1 MGSLMFVIGG
11 RTNNVGETVPLEVY
25 DCESSEWMKFT
36 SVQRFR
42 HACWLLE
49 NTLYIHGGFE
59 QDSPNI
65 PTDAVTKLDVTKFL
79 QAMQGNSSNS
89 TTTTTLTTTTTTTT
103 STIPIQSSLNKQQ
116 TLNPNV
122 NSSLG
127 SGKSLNTNTGMIIEK
142 ESTMKDFN
150 QLSKMKK
157 PMNATPNIQNIRISD
172 KVVVATAGM
181 ADFDDKDKM
190 IKHVSIDKL
199 QEESKKIKFGG
210 VNFKDPNA
218 FNNNHSLYYESI
230 YNPFISGL
238 LTTTKEWTQPGDKFP
253 FKKDQIIKL
262 IDETIKLFASQPG
275 LLHLRV
281 PAKIYGNIHGQYG
294 DLLRLFE
301 NWGTPSERGDI
312 DSFDYL
318 FLGNYVDRG
327 RYSLEVLCLLLS
339 LKLKYPEQFHLLRGS
354 HEDIK
359 VNKAFG
365 FAEECATRLGD
376 DINDYKSVFQRF
388 NELFKFLPLAAVV
401 EGKILCCHAGIGRTL
416 RTLEDIDSLQ
426 RPIDISLEPTTTEQ
440 NFLMDLL
447 WSDPE
452 PDYGVTQQKYNV
464 PQAATKYDVERL
476 KSFLGDNNLIMLVRS
491 HEVVYDGF
499 ERSANGMVMTVFS
512 ATDYCGKFQNA
523 AGVVVIKKNF
533 ELVPK
538 VINPMMNSSGNFGMD
553 EEKGF
558 KSKLGFGG
566 NGSSGSLS
574 PWMDNEE
581 SFKKRPPTPPRSN
594 TKTLKK

>member
-1 MGSLMFVIGG
+1 MGSYMFVIGG

-25 DCESSEWMKFT
+25 DCESSEWMKFN

-42 HACWLLE
+42 HACWILE
-49 NTLYIHGGFE
+49 NSLYIHGGFE

-65 PTDAVTKLDVTKFL
+65 PTDAITKLDVTKIL
-79 QAMQGNSSNS
+79 QTIQGNS
-89 TTTTTLTTTTTTTT
+89 LTTTTTTTT
-103 STIPIQSSLNKQQ
+103 TTNTIPLQTTNTTTKQQ
-116 TLNPNV
+116 TITST

-142 ESTMKDFN
+142 DSTMKDFN
-150 QLSKMKK
+150 QISKTKK
-157 PMNATPNIQNIRISD
+157 NVNQTPNANPNIRISD
-172 KVVVATAGM
+172 KVVVATAMMG
-181 ADFDDKDKM
+181 DYDDKDKM

-199 QEESKKIKFGG
+199 QEESKKIKLGG

-238 LTTTKEWTQPGDKFP
+238 LTTSKEWTQPSEKFP

-262 IDETIKLFASQPG
+262 IDETIKLFASQPV
-275 LLHLRV
+275 LLNLRV

-301 NWGTPSERGDI
+301 NWGSPSERGDI

-327 RYSLEVLCLLLS
+327 RYSLEVICLLLA
-339 LKLKYPEQFHLLRGS
+339 LKLKYPDQFHLLRGS

-365 FAEECATRLGD
+365 FAEECATRLGE
-376 DINDYKSVFQRF
+376 DINDYKSIFQRF

-401 EGKILCCHAGIGRTL
+401 EGKILCVHGGIGKAL
-416 RTLEDIDSLQ
+416 RTLEDIESLQ
-426 RPIDISLEPTTTEQ
+426 RPIDVSLEPTTTEQ
-440 NFLMDLL
+440 FFLMDLL

-452 PDYGVTQQKYNV
+452 AENGNNQQKYNV
-464 PQAATKYDVERL
+464 PQAAARFDGERL
-476 KSFLGDNNLIMLVRS
+476 KTFLGDNGLTMLVRS
-491 HEVVYDGF
+491 HEVVNDGF
-499 ERSANGMVMTVFS
+499 ERAGNGMVMTVFS
-512 ATDYCGKFQNA
+512 ATDYCGKYQNA

-538 VINPMMNSSGNFGMD
+538 VIYPQMNSSGNYGIE

-566 NGSSGSLS
+566 NSNSFVS
-574 PWMDNEE
+574 PWIDTEE
-581 SFKKRPPTPPRSN
+581 TFKKRPPTPPRSN
-594 TKTLKK
+594 TKNLKK